1 MTKVEIGPNLHPNT
15 MKDDEI
21 FNDLWLL
28 ASNCSQ
34 EENGSSEHCAR
45 NPA

>member
-1 MTKVEIGPNLHPNT
+1 MIKVEIGPNLHPNT
-15 MKDDEI
+15 MKSHEI

-34 EENGSSEHCAR
+34 EENGSSEFCAR